1 MRYNTGIFEVLER
14 FFSLDFQ
21 RLILYFLILFIL
33 YIFIRFYTNRR
44 KKLIAL
50 SKIQKMPANI
60 WFYSK
65 LIDFELGIDKVNS
78 MRLLKCFYDYLQRK
92 YKINDSDLKEKTI
105 FQWVNEKEEDLEY
118 IELYGDIYNR
128 INELK
133 QNDSSEV
140 ITYIKSIKKYFN
152 QEDLTDWIEK
162 RRQENCNNC

>member
-1 MRYNTGIFEVLER
+1 
-14 FFSLDFQ
+14 
-21 RLILYFLILFIL
+21 
-33 YIFIRFYTNRR
+33 
-44 KKLIAL
+44 
-50 SKIQKMPANI
+50 
-60 WFYSK
+60 
-65 LIDFELGIDKVNS
+65 
-78 MRLLKCFYDYLQRK
+78 MRLLKFFYDYLQRK